1 MDECPWITQQ
11 WVGLVS
17 HRFYCL
23 ETSPND
29 SFRKVHYVL
38 KKKKDIHFFITLDK
52 MEDFSFLFLHSR
64 MSNLF
69 YIVNCKG
76 VLAI

>member
-1 MDECPWITQQ
+1 MTLLE
-11 WVGLVS
+11 
-17 HRFYCL
+17 RF
-23 ETSPND
+23 TT
-29 SFRKVHYVL
+29 FKK